1 MQQSGVY
8 DLLKMLE
15 ISLEEGLPIIPRK
28 FTVVK
33 TKEIETLI
41 DRIYASLPVEVQEA
55 RAFLRRKDEYQQE
68 AQQKAEKIISDAQAE
83 ADRKLSEADFIKA
96 LEKEGIRIRTQV
108 QQECEE
114 IKRKAME
121 EAENIR
127 AQATED
133 AMRTKEGAEL
143 YAEQVLTNLV
153 SNAIKF
159 TPDGKSITISS
170 RVVKADDIKINENFK
185 DIIKN
190 LTGDYVEVSVEDEG
204 IGIESKNLLHAF
216 DKFAQI
222 ENSLSRK
229 AGGTGLGLPIAKQ
242 LLDAHKGAI
251 WCDSELNKG
260 SKFYFVIPVNK
271 VPSLV

>member
-1 MQQSGVY
+1 MQQNGVY
-8 DLLKMLE
+8 DLLRMLE
-15 ISLEEGLPIIPRK
+15 ISLEEGFPIVPRK

-96 LEKEGIRIRTQV
+96 LEREGIRIRTQV

-143 YAEQVLTNLV
+143 YAEQVLTNL
-153 SNAIKF
+153 
-159 TPDGKSITISS
+159 
-170 RVVKADDIKINENFK
+170 E
-185 DIIKN
+185 KN
-190 LTGDYVEVSVEDEG
+190 LTQQQQIVKNGQVYMEKLRSDSFGSYDVPTSYSSERAQQFSDYRVE
-204 IGIESKNLLHAF
+204 
-216 DKFAQI
+216 
-222 ENSLSRK
+222 
-229 AGGTGLGLPIAKQ
+229 
-242 LLDAHKGAI
+242 
-251 WCDSELNKG
+251 
-260 SKFYFVIPVNK
+260 
-271 VPSLV
+271 

>member
-1 MQQSGVY
+1 MQQNGVY

-15 ISLEEGLPIIPRK
+15 ISLEEGFPIVPRK

-55 RAFLRRKDEYQQE
+55 KAFLRRRDELQLE
-68 AQQKAEKIISDAQAE
+68 AQQKAKKIVEDAQME

-96 LEKEGIRIRTQV
+96 LEREGIRIRTQV

-114 IKRKAME
+114 IKRRALE

-143 YAEQVLTNLV
+143 YAEQVLTNL
-153 SNAIKF
+153 
-159 TPDGKSITISS
+159 
-170 RVVKADDIKINENFK
+170 E
-185 DIIKN
+185 KN
-190 LTGDYVEVSVEDEG
+190 LTQQQQIV
-204 IGIESKNLLHAF
+204 KNGQVYMEKLRTDSFGSYDVPTSYSA
-216 DKFAQI
+216 DRAQI
-222 ENSLSRK
+222 TSDYTIR
-229 AGGTGLGLPIAKQ
+229 
-242 LLDAHKGAI
+242 
-251 WCDSELNKG
+251 
-260 SKFYFVIPVNK
+260 
-271 VPSLV
+271 

>member
-1 MQQSGVY
+1 MQQNGVY
-8 DLLKMLE
+8 DLLRMLE
-15 ISLEEGLPIIPRK
+15 ISLEEGFPIIPRK

-55 RAFLRRKDEYQQE
+55 RAFLRRKEEYQQE

-143 YAEQVLTNLV
+143 YAEQVLTNL
-153 SNAIKF
+153 
-159 TPDGKSITISS
+159 
-170 RVVKADDIKINENFK
+170 E
-185 DIIKN
+185 KN
-190 LTGDYVEVSVEDEG
+190 LTQQQQIVKNGQVYMEKLRSDSFGSYDVPTSYSSERAQQYSDYRPE
-204 IGIESKNLLHAF
+204 
-216 DKFAQI
+216 
-222 ENSLSRK
+222 
-229 AGGTGLGLPIAKQ
+229 
-242 LLDAHKGAI
+242 
-251 WCDSELNKG
+251 
-260 SKFYFVIPVNK
+260 
-271 VPSLV
+271 